1 MAEHRDT
8 LARFRALAA
17 RRLEASRLKRDVP
30 LAPYT
35 TFRIGGPADLL
46 YDATTA
52 DDLANAVEACREAGL
67 PHFVLGLG
75 ANILIGD
82 RGFRGAV
89 IRNAARAFRYDDNRL
104 WAESGAVMQD
114 LILSSV

>member
-1 MAEHRDT
+1 MAEHRDS
-8 LARFRALAA
+8 LARFAALAA
-17 RRLEASRLKRDVP
+17 RRLEASRLRRDIP

-52 DDLANAVEACREAGL
+52 DDLANAVETSREAGL
-67 PHFVLGLG
+67 PHFILGLG

-82 RGFRGAV
+82 RGFRGLV
-89 IRNAARAFRYDDNRL
+89 IRNLAREFHYD
-104 WAESGAVMQD
+104 G
-114 LILSSV
+114 